1 MFVVCK
7 EHIEDAIDEFLVDY
21 EESPDIFTLE
31 YIKQIDFKIPETCHF
46 CEKKPRF
53 LVIQGEKIDEHN
65 NYISGED

>member
-46 CEKKPRF
+46 CEKNLDF
-53 LVIQGEKIDEHN
+53 
-65 NYISGED
+65 